1 MITRHPESSLSAH
14 CDHHHHHHEEDR
26 FQPPGYRRILWIA
39 LAVNAAMFVVEIG
52 AGLAAGSMSL
62 LADSLDFLGD
72 AANYGISLW
81 VLGLALSIRARASL
95 IKAWSMALFGAWVL
109 GSTVW
114 HAFTGTTPDAAAM
127 GLVGS
132 LALLANLGVAFLL
145 YRYRTGDSNMRSVW
159 LCTRNDAIGN
169 LAVLAA
175 AVGVFGTGTA
185 WPDLVVAAIMGTLAL
200 SSAWQVIRHAR
211 EELAAA
217 PQGAVTR

>member
-1 MITRHPESSLSAH
+1 LSAH
-14 CDHHHHHHEEDR
+14 CSHHHHEEDT
-26 FQPPGYRRILWIA
+26 FQPPGYRKILWIA
-39 LAVNAAMFVVEIG
+39 LVVNAAMFLVEIG

-81 VLGLALSIRARASL
+81 VLGLALTIRARASL

-127 GLVGS
+127 GLVGT

-185 WPDLVVAAIMGTLAL
+185 WPDLVVAAIMGALAL
-200 SSAWQVIRHAR
+200 TSAWQVIRHAR
-211 EELAAA
+211 AELAST
-217 PQGAVTR
+217 PQGAAAR